1 MLMKS
6 TKEKILTTLLN
17 NQNATIAE
25 LAETVGIN
33 GISVRHHLINLQAED
48 LVASEEQRH
57 GVGRPRFT
65 YHLTNK
71 GIEKFPSNYLRLTDH
86 ILGEL
91 KRTFSDDQLTDIFT
105 RIGLEL
111 AKRHRVT
118 DDSLPLTDQLD
129 LLSRNLVE
137 EGYRLSWAKTDGS
150 ITLYN
155 QSCPYHNIASMHPE
169 ICRIDHTM
177 FANILKRPAILGR
190 CIVQGDSQCAFS
202 IVDE

>member
-1 MLMKS
+1 MKS

-25 LAETVGIN
+25 LAEIVGIN

-65 YHLTNK
+65 YHLTKK

-86 ILGEL
+86 IIQEL
-91 KRTFSDDQLTDIFT
+91 KHTFSDEQLAELFT
-105 RIGLEL
+105 RIGLDL
-111 AKRHRVT
+111 AKKYHVN

-129 LLSRNLVE
+129 VLSRKLIE
-137 EGYRLSWAKTDGS
+137 EGYRLSWEKTNGTVT
-150 ITLYN
+150 INN
-155 QSCPYHNIASMHPE
+155 QNCPYHNIASLHPE

-177 FANILKRPAILGR
+177 FANILNRPALLES
-190 CIVQGDSQCAFS
+190 CIVQGDPQCAFS
-202 IVDE
+202 VVD